1 MVVNLNRL
9 AILEGVSLNKV
20 LSVLADRGYLLENVE
35 FDGYDFNNP
44 MIEERFVENIVFA
57 CETIPKEDKLK
68 NKVIVDLFKERIEI
82 LKKKAKIEKEVYK
95 AIAFVYKKFDV
106 YIRVNRKE
114 IFEMCEELYEECPED
129 LKVAI
134 YRELSKSTGAPEIV
148 DYYQSLFF
156 ENEEKK
162 KIKAEI
168 MLSFLEVKEE
178 KSEVMEID
186 GVLVDIETGEV
197 VGDGKEEDIIEY
209 REMKKED
216 MKCWRSKK

>member
-1 MVVNLNRL
+1 MVVSLSRL

-20 LSVLADRGYLLENVE
+20 LSVLADRGYLLDNVE

-44 MIEERFVENIVFA
+44 MIEERFIENITFV

-68 NKVIVDLFKERIEI
+68 NKVIVDLFKEKIDM

-114 IFEMCEELYEECPED
+114 IFEMCEELYEEYPED

-134 YRELSKSTGAPEIV
+134 YRELSKRTGAQEIIG
-148 DYYQSLFF
+148 YYQELFF

-162 KIKAEI
+162 RIKKEI
-168 MLSFLEVKEE
+168 MDSVLKVEKEQP
-178 KSEVMEID
+178 EVMEID
-186 GVLVDIETGEV
+186 GMLVDIETGEV
-197 VGDGKEEDIIEY
+197 IGGKQEEEIIEY
-209 REMKKED
+209 RTMEKRRYEILEE
-216 MKCWRSKK
+216 